1 MIKYHQTINI
11 NNTYKMR
18 INMYHIYMQYIYKYE
33 YPVTCKEINKI
44 PAIESEKGEKWLK
57 DLKKEG
63 KKSIQDR
70 YKI

>member
-1 MIKYHQTINI
+1 
-11 NNTYKMR
+11 MR
-18 INMYHIYMQYIYKYE
+18 INMYHIYAIYLQIWIS
-33 YPVTCKEINKI
+33 CKEINKI

-70 YKI
+70 YKILR